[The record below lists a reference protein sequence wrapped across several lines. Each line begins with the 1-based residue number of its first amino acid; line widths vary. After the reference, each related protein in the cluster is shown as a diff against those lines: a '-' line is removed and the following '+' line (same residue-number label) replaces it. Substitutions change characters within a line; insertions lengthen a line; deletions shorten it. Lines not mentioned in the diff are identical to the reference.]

1 MNIWIEFFKVNPP
14 IRELI
19 NLSQANIAY
28 TVAAVAPRARGK
40 RATPFNKFTFDFK
53 KAAMTDQE
61 KINADIHRFFGGNV
75 KKG

>member
-1 MNIWIEFFKVNPP
+1 M
-14 IRELI
+14 RELI

-40 RATPFNKFTFDFK
+40 KATAFEKFTFDFK
-53 KAAMTDQE
+53 KAVMTDQE
-61 KINADIHRFFGGNV
+61 KINAGIHKFFGGNV